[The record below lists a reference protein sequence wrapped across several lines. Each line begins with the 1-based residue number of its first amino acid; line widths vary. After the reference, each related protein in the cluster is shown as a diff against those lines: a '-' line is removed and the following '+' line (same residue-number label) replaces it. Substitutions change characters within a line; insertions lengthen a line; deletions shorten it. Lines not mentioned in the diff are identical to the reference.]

1 MNSTLLRTTAV
12 RSALRAA
19 APSTAARAGVAG
31 TTFVRGK
38 ATLPDLSCTSS
49 QYLGIP
55 YVPKLTLYNR

>member
-19 APSTAARAGVAG
+19 APSSGVRAGFAA

-38 ATLPDLSCTSS
+38 ATLPDLPCTH
-49 QYLGIP
+49 LA
-55 YVPKLTLYNR
+55 